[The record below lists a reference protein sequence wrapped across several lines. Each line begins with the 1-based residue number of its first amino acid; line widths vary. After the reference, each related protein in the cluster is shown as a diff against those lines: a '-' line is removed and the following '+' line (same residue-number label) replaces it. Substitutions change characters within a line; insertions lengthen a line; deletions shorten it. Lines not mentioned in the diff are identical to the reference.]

1 MDIIEISS
9 NGSVKKT
16 TIPLEPSSLKIKR
29 NDLKKGDE
37 VVLKGGQKAIIAN
50 NKRGTVRMMNIQQI
64 YRPDTYLLED
74 EYVHN
79 ISHVTKHLGKDG
91 FWTIEYSEKQ
101 RKQNA
106 TIKAFMDNL

>member
-1 MDIIEISS
+1 M
-9 NGSVKKT
+9 
-16 TIPLEPSSLKIKR
+16 TINQKLLR

-37 VVLKGGQKAIIAN
+37 VVLKGGEKAIIAN
-50 NKRGTVRMMNIQQI
+50 NKRGTVRMMSIQQI
-64 YRPDTYLLED
+64 YRPDLYLLED

-106 TIKAFMDNL
+106 LIKAFMNNL

>member
-1 MDIIEISS
+1 M
-9 NGSVKKT
+9 
-16 TIPLEPSSLKIKR
+16 TINHQWNTSEKLLR

-37 VVLKGGQKAIIAN
+37 VVLKGGEKAIITN
-50 NKRGTVRMMNIQQI
+50 NKRGAIRSMSIQSVYQFDK
-64 YRPDTYLLED
+64 YYSAY

>member
-106 TIKAFMDNL
+106 LIKAFMNNL